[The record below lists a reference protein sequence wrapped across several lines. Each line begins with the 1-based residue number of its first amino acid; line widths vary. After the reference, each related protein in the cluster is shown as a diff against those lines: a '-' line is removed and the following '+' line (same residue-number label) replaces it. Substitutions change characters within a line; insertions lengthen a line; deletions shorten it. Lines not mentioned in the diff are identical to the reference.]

1 MAAQQNHILARQFET
16 RPSTRGGTGLFSII
30 AQGAGHCIHYYG
42 QFYENGHA
50 VAEAQLADN
59 QYIDSTIEQD
69 NHCVKSM
76 WGENHAHE
84 CFATLQIW
92 LLVP

>member
-1 MAAQQNHILARQFET
+1 VWQTEQKHSSLLDWGIS
-16 RPSTRGGTGLFSII
+16 PG
-30 AQGAGHCIHYYG
+30 
-42 QFYENGHA
+42 
-50 VAEAQLADN
+50 
-59 QYIDSTIEQD
+59 IDSTIEQD

>member
-1 MAAQQNHILARQFET
+1 MTDTLKEITAKVNRVLGTNFNTIL
-16 RPSTRGGTGLFSII
+16 L
-30 AQGAGHCIHYYG
+30 
-42 QFYENGHA
+42 
-50 VAEAQLADN
+50 
-59 QYIDSTIEQD
+59 IDSTIEQD

>member
-1 MAAQQNHILARQFET
+1 VDQRIQKLDYSPARSY
-16 RPSTRGGTGLFSII
+16 RSYSII
-30 AQGAGHCIHYYG
+30 K
-42 QFYENGHA
+42 
-50 VAEAQLADN
+50 LA
-59 QYIDSTIEQD
+59 IDSTIEQD

>member
-1 MAAQQNHILARQFET
+1 VLTSLITTH
-16 RPSTRGGTGLFSII
+16 
-30 AQGAGHCIHYYG
+30 
-42 QFYENGHA
+42 
-50 VAEAQLADN
+50 EAQSPI
-59 QYIDSTIEQD
+59 IDSTIEQD